1 MSINKAAGKRREA
14 TREERVRVI
23 ELRAQGEK
31 FSDICT
37 VMGISEDGAWRI
49 WKDTID

>member
-1 MSINKAAGKRREA
+1 MPINKVIGKRREA

-31 FSDICT
+31 FSDIGT
-37 VMGISEDGAWRI
+37 VMGD
-49 WKDTID
+49 K